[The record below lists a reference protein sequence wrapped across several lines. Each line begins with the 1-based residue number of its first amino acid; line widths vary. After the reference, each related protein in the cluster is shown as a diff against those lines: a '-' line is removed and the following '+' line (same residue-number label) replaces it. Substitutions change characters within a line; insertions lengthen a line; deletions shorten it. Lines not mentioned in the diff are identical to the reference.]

1 VDKVKCNE
9 YKEKID
15 FLQTVMTPALNQVK
29 KSCQNIEK
37 ALPKVAHHFLKTAY
51 FYLKSVHMTIKK
63 TMIYSNYLGSIKW
76 KSIERT
82 YMQNTV
88 QNPNQCTLFL
98 GKLVHTLM
106 ILLFSCSYLPCG
118 MSFSVFREFMISIED
133 KLRDLCRNPHHVQWK
148 MLLKSQNERVV
159 RAHATGWPFQ
169 NQVVVSYFGLIFYN
183 YCTRKLYAQI
193 QEIHFYAIAI
203 SEDEI
208 KNNTF
213 AALHRA
219 TYDLLPEVSQQHFI
233 PLPNVIFLLQSMIA
247 LIMHCYN
254 LDYNTATRHYI
265 NKTLPQ

>member
-1 VDKVKCNE
+1 MEINRKD
-9 YKEKID
+9 
-15 FLQTVMTPALNQVK
+15 
-29 KSCQNIEK
+29 
-37 ALPKVAHHFLKTAY
+37 
-51 FYLKSVHMTIKK
+51 
-63 TMIYSNYLGSIKW
+63 IYAKYCAESKPI
-76 KSIERT
+76 
-82 YMQNTV
+82 
-88 QNPNQCTLFL
+88 
-98 GKLVHTLM
+98 
-106 ILLFSCSYLPCG
+106 YLPCG

-169 NQVVVSYFGLIFYN
+169 NQVV
-183 YCTRKLYAQI
+183 I

-219 TYDLLPEVSQQHFI
+219 TYDLLPE
-233 PLPNVIFLLQSMIA
+233 SMIA